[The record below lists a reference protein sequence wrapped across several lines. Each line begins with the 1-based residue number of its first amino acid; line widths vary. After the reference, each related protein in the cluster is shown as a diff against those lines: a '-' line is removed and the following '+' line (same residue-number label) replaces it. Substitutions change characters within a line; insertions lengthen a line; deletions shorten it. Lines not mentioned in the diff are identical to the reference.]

1 MTDSPIR
8 ALCTSS
14 GLTQRAV
21 AKLLHVST
29 RTLRRWCADPASK
42 SYREPP
48 RRAVEHLKYAIKDI
62 CDHKHICENVNGL
75 FTCLRC
81 GKVIL
86 P

>member
-1 MTDSPIR
+1 MTSPIR
-8 ALCTSS
+8 TLCTSS

-62 CDHKHICENVNGL
+62 CDHKQSSKDGL
-75 FTCLRC
+75 TTCLRC